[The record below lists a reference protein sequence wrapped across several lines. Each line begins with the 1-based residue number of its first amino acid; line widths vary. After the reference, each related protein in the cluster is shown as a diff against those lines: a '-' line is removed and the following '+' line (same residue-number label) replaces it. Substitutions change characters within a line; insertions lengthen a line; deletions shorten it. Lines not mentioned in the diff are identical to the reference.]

1 MNKTKFLGPKSYL
14 LIFPAI
20 ALVIVSECITF
31 PAKFNWLLVL
41 SLISIAIIE
50 RMYMHL
56 FNKIWLPYFIIVIGL
71 IIFAKH
77 SILYSFFYLVP
88 DAVIIW
94 LKRRVSFWYDLLP
107 SLSISLITIVLGNSF
122 YNWTS
127 HSYISRLGTLFL
139 LFVVNWVL
147 AYFFSFFES
156 GKLTTSPVV
165 STFIPT
171 WFEIGVIFPY
181 LAVFNYFNYPVVMSS
196 FLAYLIV
203 VKVCHSRRMQVNE
216 SHVRQ
221 LISLIGTR
229 LQLQVLLMDLGS
241 IKGVYYPNK
250 RIIVIDHKLDY
261 PEQLDTLVH
270 EWIHCELRKYKK
282 SPLFL
287 EEIWVTILEA
297 VISWYYV
304 FNLKRILSTG
314 GYK

>member
-1 MNKTKFLGPKSYL
+1 MNKAKILRSKIYL

-20 ALVIVSECITF
+20 AFVIVSQFITF
-31 PAKFNWLLVL
+31 PDKFNWQLVL
-41 SLISIAIIE
+41 FLISIAIIE
-50 RMYMHL
+50 RLYMHI

-88 DAVIIW
+88 DALIIW
-94 LKRRVSFWYDLLP
+94 LKRRLSLWYDLLP
-107 SLSISLITIVLGNSF
+107 SLSISLITIVLGNFF

-127 HSYISRLGTLFL
+127 HSYITRLETLFL

-147 AYFFSFFES
+147 AYFFSSLES

-181 LAVFNYFNYPVVMSS
+181 LAVFNYFNYPVVLSA

-221 LISLIGTR
+221 LISLISTR
-229 LQLQVLLMDLGS
+229 YNLQILLMDLGS
-241 IKGVYYPNK
+241 LKGVYYPI
-250 RIIVIDHKLDY
+250 RHLIVINHKLDY
-261 PEQLDTLVH
+261 PDQLDTLVH

-282 SPLFL
+282 SPLLL
-287 EEIWVTILEA
+287 EEFWVTFLEA

-304 FNLKRILSTG
+304 FNLKRILSAG